1 MNFQL
6 WMLKKWGLVSYSP
19 IHKGKTQGNSKF
31 LLFLHLASSFK
42 ATLQHKKN
50 AAHLAEELAFNL
62 VVHVS

>member
-50 AAHLAEELAFNL
+50 VAHLAEELAFNL